1 MFTEKKDKLNLNVSN
16 SNNEIKISV
25 DCFNGTIAQVSVDPG
40 KLIIIGCG
48 ETKVIGI
55 ASALNGKTLEF
66 NGDADNPNNN
76 PIKVR
81 HKIYEV
87 GGNEITY
94 TFPDGYTGVPAYDN
108 TDSNPSYTFFVN
120 FK

>member
-25 DCFNGTIAQVSVDPG
+25 DCFNGTIAEVSVDPG
-40 KLIIIGCG
+40 NLIIVGCG
-48 ETKVIGI
+48 EKKVIGI
-55 ASALNGKTLEF
+55 ASALKGQTLEF
-66 NGDADNPNNN
+66 NGSANNPNNN
-76 PIKVR
+76 PIKVS
-81 HKIYEV
+81 HKIFEV

-94 TFPDGYTGVPAYDN
+94 TFTDDN
-108 TDSNPSYTFFVN
+108 TNSTASYTFFVK